1 MYNLHSW
8 NSFCSF
14 TSLNIVLIYGYDRL
28 RWASFFSP
36 YFRKHSLAYIAQTL
50 FRCHSNPYCWLS
62 FFEKPEAV
70 TSSKL
75 CNLFFFAAEGP
86 IPSKHHVVAK
96 VKGIRFVIIF
106 DKRHSCCVPQLWDL
120 VSVGNIVC
128 WPSVPKYMIGQKR
141 LDGIDWEIWMGISIG
156 FCPQRWDL
164 ILLTDEVRNVG
175 LFTLK
180 SRGQVET
187 LWMSSSSSSSST
199 WS

>member
-14 TSLNIVLIYGYDRL
+14 ASLNIVLIYGYDRL

-36 YFRKHSLAYIAQTL
+36 YFTKHSLAYIDQTL

-62 FFEKPEAV
+62 FLRSLRLSHLP
-70 TSSKL
+70 S
-75 CNLFFFAAEGP
+75 FFFATEGP

-120 VSVGNIVC
+120 VSVENIVC

-164 ILLTDEVRNVG
+164 ILLTDEVRGVG

-180 SRGQVET
+180 SRGQVEK

>member
-14 TSLNIVLIYGYDRL
+14 ASLNIVLIYGYDRL

-36 YFRKHSLAYIAQTL
+36 YFTKHSLAYIDQTL

-62 FFEKPEAV
+62 FLRSLRLSHLP
-70 TSSKL
+70 S
-75 CNLFFFAAEGP
+75 FFFATEGP

-120 VSVGNIVC
+120 VSVENIVC

-141 LDGIDWEIWMGISIG
+141 LDGIDWDIWIESLLVFVPRDEIWFCWQMKLGASG
-156 FCPQRWDL
+156 FLRL
-164 ILLTDEVRNVG
+164 KVEAK
-175 LFTLK
+175 LK
-180 SRGQVET
+180 SFECHHHRHHHQHDHR
-187 LWMSSSSSSSST
+187 
-199 WS
+199 